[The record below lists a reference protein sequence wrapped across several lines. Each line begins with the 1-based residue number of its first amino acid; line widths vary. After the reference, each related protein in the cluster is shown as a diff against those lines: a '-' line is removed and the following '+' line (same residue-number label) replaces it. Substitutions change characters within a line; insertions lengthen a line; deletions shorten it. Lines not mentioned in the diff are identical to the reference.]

1 VARIVGLMIGTF
13 CAHLKIDHFIYEYPI
28 CLTEGVYALTV
39 LEGLGFEDETIV
51 WTAMDE
57 QAVSESRGISLEILK
72 LAGSGHPGITLS
84 MMPLVYLLYAKI
96 LRIDPADPTWT
107 GRDIF
112 VMSCGHA
119 SLAQYIQLHLA
130 GFDLSIED
138 LKQFRQLGSKTPGHP
153 EFGLTPGVEL
163 STGPLGQGFA
173 MSVGLALA
181 NKYQSQLLGNQK
193 LFRRNVFVL
202 VSDGDTQEG
211 IFSEAASLANLYEL
225 DNLIVFYDSNKI
237 TIDGSTSLSTRDEV
251 ISRMQSS
258 GWDVQQIQPK
268 PSGDLDIPSI
278 WASIINAKKT
288 SKPSFIVLDSTIGW
302 PAPKSKGT
310 SKIHGNL
317 LTAEE
322 TEETQAILKYA
333 PQGILNFST
342 EVKRHAAT
350 KFEKQKI
357 SKTVFDDALRSWFSD
372 NPQKFEIWENL
383 QKSNFNNYKSIP
395 EISAG
400 LEKISTRKMNGII
413 IQWIKSQRFGCLGGS
428 ADLTESNSLVLDNL
442 FLDNVGLEI
451 PGDNFTFGVREH
463 AMSAIA
469 NGFAMAGWTIPYC
482 ATYLVF
488 SDYQK
493 PAVRM
498 SALMD
503 LFVTY
508 VWTHD
513 SVAIGADGPTH
524 QPIDQLPMLRGIP
537 NFAVVRP
544 GDANEL
550 TRTWECILEKK
561 KPVGLILSRQDL
573 KVIDSDL
580 ITRDSVSRGAYIL
593 KNSFDPGKPDL
604 ILIATGSEVGIALEY
619 HSKVNSD
626 KIGVRVV
633 SMPCM
638 EWFDAQTPEY
648 KELILPNVCES
659 RISIEAGS
667 TFGWDR
673 YVGLKG
679 IKIGID
685 QFGSS
690 GDGDSV
696 MSKFG
701 ISLENLAAKAS
712 HLLKTNNKMLIE

>member
-1 VARIVGLMIGTF
+1 MFDSLS
-13 CAHLKIDHFIYEYPI
+13 
-28 CLTEGVYALTV
+28 TE
-39 LEGLGFEDETIV
+39 EQESII

-57 QAVSESRGISLEILK
+57 QAVIESRGISLEILR

-84 MMPLVYLLYAKI
+84 MMPLIYLLYAKI
-96 LRIDPADPTWT
+96 LQFDSKDPTWT

-112 VMSCGHA
+112 VLSCGHA
-119 SLAQYIQLHLA
+119 SLAQYVQLHLS

-138 LKQFRQLGSKTPGHP
+138 LKQFRKLGSKTPGHP
-153 EFGLTPGVEL
+153 EYGLTPGVEL

-181 NKYQSQLLGNQK
+181 NKYQTQLMGNQK

-211 IFSEAASLANLYEL
+211 IFSESASLANLYQL
-225 DNLIVFYDSNKI
+225 DNLIVFYDSNQI
-237 TIDGSTSLSTRDEV
+237 TIDGATSLSTRDEV

-258 GWDVQQIQPK
+258 GWDVQQIRSK
-268 PSGDLDIPSI
+268 SSGDLDIPAI
-278 WASIINAKKT
+278 WASIIDAKKT

-310 SKIHGNL
+310 SRVHGNL
-317 LTAEE
+317 LSSEESEE
-322 TEETQAILKYA
+322 TKSILKYES
-333 PQGILNFST
+333 PKVLNFSAS
-342 EVKRHAAT
+342 VKKQSAT
-350 KFEKQKI
+350 KAEQQRKSNAVFEI
-357 SKTVFDDALRSWFSD
+357 ALRTWFNE
-372 NPQKFEIWENL
+372 NPAKFEIWENL
-383 QKSNFNNYKSIP
+383 QNKDFINQTLIP
-395 EISAG
+395 DIPKG
-400 LEKISTRKMNGII
+400 VDKISTRKMNGII
-413 IQWIKSQRFGCLGGS
+413 IQSIKSQRFGCLGGS

-442 FLDNVGLEI
+442 FLDTIDLEI

-463 AMSAIA
+463 AMSAIV
-469 NGFAMAGWTIPYC
+469 NGFAIAGRTIPYC

-493 PAVRM
+493 PAIRL

-508 VWTHD
+508 IWTHD
-513 SVAIGADGPTH
+513 SVAVGADGPTH

-544 GDANEL
+544 ADANEL
-550 TRTWECILEKK
+550 SRIWECILERK
-561 KPVGLILSRQDL
+561 KPTGLVLSRQDL
-573 KVIDSDL
+573 KINNSDL
-580 ITRDSVSRGAYIL
+580 ITKENVSRGAYIL
-593 KNSFDPGKPDL
+593 MNSYNPKKPDL
-604 ILIATGSEVGIALEY
+604 IIIASGSEIGVALEY
-619 HSKVNSD
+619 HSRVDSES
-626 KIGVRVV
+626 IGVRVV

-638 EWFDAQTPEY
+638 EWFDVQTAEY
-648 KELILPNVCES
+648 KEQTLPAACKL

-673 YVGLKG
+673 YVGPMG

-685 QFGSS
+685 EFGSS
-690 GDGDSV
+690 GDGELV

-701 ISLENLAAKAS
+701 ISLENLTEKATQ
-712 HLLKTNNKMLIE
+712 LLSASNQLIAD